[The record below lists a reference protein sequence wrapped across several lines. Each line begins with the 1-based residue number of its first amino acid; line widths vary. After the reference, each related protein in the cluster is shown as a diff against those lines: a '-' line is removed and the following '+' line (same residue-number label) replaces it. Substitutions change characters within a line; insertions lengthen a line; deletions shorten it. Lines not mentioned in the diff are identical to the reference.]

1 MTRSHARRDLMS
13 NELLDRAA
21 TLFAERGFAGTTLQE
36 IADVMGISRP
46 ALYHYISSKE
56 ELLSQLVQGIT
67 KTTADAMTELRS
79 DDARPADERLHDAIL
94 DMTRRIAS
102 NPSRFKLLDRS
113 EHNLSPE
120 DAEEHRTAKRRV
132 LEELREIV
140 RQGINEGLFRPVND
154 TVTAFAILGMCNW
167 VAWWFHPDTGE
178 LDADELAEEFSR
190 LVMDGL
196 LSHGD
201 SGEVSLQTA
210 FRRLQEDVN
219 LLERVI
225 ETH

>member
-1 MTRSHARRDLMS
+1 MTRSNARRDLMS

-67 KTTADAMTELRS
+67 KTTADAMTDLRS
-79 DDARPADERLHDAIL
+79 DDSRPADARLRDAIL
-94 DMTRRIAS
+94 DMTRRIAA

-132 LEELREIV
+132 LEELREII
-140 RQGINEGLFRPVND
+140 RQGIDEGLFRPVND

-167 VAWWFHPDTGE
+167 VAWWFHPDTGGM
-178 LDADELAEEFSR
+178 DADELADEFSR
-190 LVMDGL
+190 LVMDGM
-196 LSHGD
+196 LSHGAP
-201 SGEVSLQTA
+201 GEVSLQSA
-210 FRRLQEDVN
+210 VRRLHEDVN
-219 LLERVI
+219 LLDRI
-225 ETH
+225 IQKP